1 MDFRGK
7 RVLVTGGARGIG
19 RAIAQA
25 FAERGARVAIGYREN
40 EAAAEAT
47 LASLAGEGHGG
58 HAALRGD
65 LADPVTARRVVES
78 AVEALG
84 AIDVL
89 VNCAGIGL
97 HHPLDAVDYE
107 AWQEAWQ
114 RILAVNLLAPANTS
128 YVAARHMIERG
139 GGRIVNVG
147 SRGAFRGEPDQPA
160 YGASKAGL
168 HALSQSLAQHLAPH
182 GIAVGVVAPGFVETD
197 MAKSRL
203 EGPGGEAIRAQSPL
217 GRVALPEEVAYAV
230 LFLASDEA
238 FFSTGAILDVN
249 GASYLRS

>member
-1 MDFRGK
+1 MNFRDKG
-7 RVLVTGGARGIG
+7 VLVTGGARGIG
-19 RAIAQA
+19 RAIAQG

-40 EAAAEAT
+40 AAAAEAT
-47 LASLAGEGHGG
+47 LTSLDGEG
-58 HAALRGD
+58 HAALCGD
-65 LADPVTARRVVES
+65 LSDPATARRVVEG
-78 AVEALG
+78 AIEALG
-84 AIDVL
+84 ALDVL

-97 HHPLDAVDYE
+97 HHPLDGVDYE
-107 AWQEAWQ
+107 AWQDAWQ

-128 YVAARHMIERG
+128 YVAARHMIARG

-168 HALSQSLAQHLAPH
+168 HAMSQSLAQHLAPH

-203 EGPGGEAIRAQSPL
+203 EGAGGDAIRAQSPL
-217 GRVALPEEVAYAV
+217 NRVARPEEVAYAV
-230 LFLASDEA
+230 LHLASDEA